1 MLNSE
6 SKPTAD
12 PIRATAPE
20 PASSPPSTPALGARA
35 TARERGAGPPTRFV
49 TGARAIL
56 LLSLLC
62 WTALIG
68 TALLLFG

>member
-6 SKPTAD
+6 SKPSAD

-20 PASSPPSTPALGARA
+20 PASSPPSTPPAPDARA
-35 TARERGAGPPTRFV
+35 TARGERTGFV

-62 WTALIG
+62 WAALVG

>member
-6 SKPTAD
+6 SKPSAD
-12 PIRATAPE
+12 PIRATAPQQV
-20 PASSPPSTPALGARA
+20 SSPPSNPPAPIARA
-35 TARERGAGPPTRFV
+35 TARGERTRFV

-62 WTALIG
+62 WAALVG

>member
-6 SKPTAD
+6 IKPSAD

-20 PASSPPSTPALGARA
+20 PASSPPSTPPAPDARA
-35 TARERGAGPPTRFV
+35 TARGERTRFV

-62 WTALIG
+62 WAALIG
-68 TALLLFG
+68 AGLLLLG

>member
-6 SKPTAD
+6 SKPSAD
-12 PIRATAPE
+12 PSRATAPE
-20 PASSPPSTPALGARA
+20 PASSPPSTPPAPGARA
-35 TARERGAGPPTRFV
+35 TARVERTRFV
-49 TGARAIL
+49 SGARAIL

-62 WTALIG
+62 WAALVG

>member
-6 SKPTAD
+6 SKPSAD

-20 PASSPPSTPALGARA
+20 PASSPPSTAPAPGARA
-35 TARERGAGPPTRFV
+35 TARDERTRFV
-49 TGARAIL
+49 SGARAIL

-62 WTALIG
+62 WAALVG